1 MNFIKAEVFRISRKK
16 VFYFAFFVLVCFALF
31 YCKSAEGREPETL
44 IRESLT
50 YGTVVIPVIFI
61 PVYLQVWQIDFG
73 SRFINNILVSGI
85 SRIFYY
91 FGKLMIMY
99 LLGSVLTLVY
109 SLGVFGW
116 SYCLGGAF
124 PIHEFLPVIAA
135 QLLLYLVVIT
145 VGLMLYIAVD
155 SVALSTAVYL
165 LFIIL
170 FENLIDTVMK
180 QMHISIEKISSYM
193 IMQNLSKAVYVSDLG
208 KSEIDS
214 MIVGG
219 IILWFASV
227 IISISILTGREYK

>member
-31 YCKSAEGREPETL
+31 YCKTA
-44 IRESLT
+44 ESLT

>member
-1 MNFIKAEVFRISRKK
+1 M
-16 VFYFAFFVLVCFALF
+16 
-31 YCKSAEGREPETL
+31 

>member
-1 MNFIKAEVFRISRKK
+1 
-16 VFYFAFFVLVCFALF
+16 
-31 YCKSAEGREPETL
+31 
-44 IRESLT
+44 
-50 YGTVVIPVIFI
+50 
-61 PVYLQVWQIDFG
+61 
-73 SRFINNILVSGI
+73 
-85 SRIFYY
+85 
-91 FGKLMIMY
+91 MIMY

>member
-16 VFYFAFFVLVCFALF
+16 VFYFAFFALVCFALF
-31 YCKSAEGREPETL
+31 YCKTAEGREPETL

-50 YGTVVIPVIFI
+50 YGTVVIPVTFI
-61 PVYLQVWQIDFG
+61 PVYLQVWQTDFG

-99 LLGSVLTLVY
+99 LLGGVLTLVY

-116 SYCLGGAF
+116 SYCLGGTF

-135 QLLLYLVVIT
+135 QLLLYSVVIT
-145 VGLMLYIAVD
+145 VGLMLYIMVD

-165 LFIIL
+165 LFILL
-170 FENLIDTVMK
+170 FENLIDVVMK

-193 IMQNLSKAVYVSDLG
+193 IMQNLSKSVYISDLG
-208 KSEIDS
+208 KREIDS